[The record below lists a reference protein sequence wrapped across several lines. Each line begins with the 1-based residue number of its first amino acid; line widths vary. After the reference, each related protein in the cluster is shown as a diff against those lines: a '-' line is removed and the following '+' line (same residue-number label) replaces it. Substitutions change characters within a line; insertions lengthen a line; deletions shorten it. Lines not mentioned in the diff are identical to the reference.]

1 MTNVIYISKITSTN
15 ADWIFL
21 EYDNVIYRFLSVT
34 FCGVTTI
41 LYTVGFDVGLI
52 ESVDIF
58 DCLFCLYI

>member
-21 EYDNVIYRFLSVT
+21 ECDNVIYRFLSAT
-34 FCGVTTI
+34 SYGVTTI
-41 LYTVGFDVGLI
+41 LYTVGIDVGLI

-58 DCLFCLYI
+58 DGLFCLYK